1 MTAMWKTHWAII
13 LLSLLVRRIVADDD
27 NMFIHPTAPG
37 PSDNFIADPV

>member
-27 NMFIHPTAPG
+27 NMFIYPTAPG